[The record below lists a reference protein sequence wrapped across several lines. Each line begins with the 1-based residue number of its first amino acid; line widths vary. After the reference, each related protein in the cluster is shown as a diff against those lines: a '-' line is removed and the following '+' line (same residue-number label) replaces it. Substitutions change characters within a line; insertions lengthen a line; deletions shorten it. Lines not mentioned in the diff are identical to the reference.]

1 MKYFRTFA
9 GLMAIVIMMLTVVS
23 VADATTKSRALLQ
36 TDLDNDKLDT
46 FSPHLMHENMTNMTD
61 SHFNLTT
68 DAITDIGTITATEAE
83 INKIADDS
91 ARVLSVSGSSTFT
104 CATNGTGV
112 INYISSSASNAT
124 ITLPAA
130 TGSGC
135 GYQLTWDNVPTASGD
150 IIQVTGNDEFQ
161 GVVYTLSDDS
171 DALKGWAAA
180 VGGDNDQIT
189 YNSTT
194 QMGATAGVTL
204 LVTDVTTDVYAVEA
218 VGSSTGT
225 EVTPFATGQRP

>member
-1 MKYFRTFA
+1 MKYFRRF
-9 GLMAIVIMMLTVVS
+9 GLFMAVAIVALSFVS
-23 VADATTKSRALLQ
+23 LAHATEKTRAALQ
-36 TDLDNDKLDT
+36 TEFETYKLREFNAGSNFDRLIN
-46 FSPHLMHENMTNMTD
+46 FS
-61 SHFNLTT
+61 
-68 DAITDIGTITATEAE
+68 
-83 INKIADDS
+83 DS
-91 ARVLSVSGSSTFT
+91 AVMKQDIVLVSGSTTFT
-104 CATNGTGV
+104 CADNGTGA

-130 TGSGC
+130 TGTGC

-161 GVVYTLSDDS
+161 GVVYSLSDTS
-171 DALKGWAAA
+171 DNLIGWAAA
-180 VGGDNDQIT
+180 AAGDNDQIT
-189 YNSTT
+189 YTSST

-204 LVTDVTTDVYAVEA
+204 LVRDVTTDVYSVEA